1 MSTPV
6 GPVLVEGPE
15 TDAVIA
21 AIRELN
27 TDVTVMDR
35 GAYLRV
41 EVPDRCVVT
50 RAAIER
56 GLGRAFVLP
65 GDLERI
71 MTSFKG
77 ALSVAPD
84 LAAWEALG

>member
-6 GPVLVEGPE
+6 GPVLVEGVE

-27 TDVTVMDR
+27 ADVTVVDR
-35 GAYLRV
+35 GAYVRV

-56 GLGRAFVLP
+56 GLGRSFVLP

-71 MTSFKG
+71 MPSFKG
-77 ALSVAPD
+77 ALSVAD
-84 LAAWEALG
+84 DQAAWEARR

>member
-27 TDVTVMDR
+27 PEVTVMDR

-41 EVPDRCVVT
+41 EVPNRCVVT

-71 MTSFKG
+71 MPSFKG

-84 LAAWEALG
+84 RAAWEARR

>member
-1 MSTPV
+1 MSTVV
-6 GPVLVEGPE
+6 GPVLVEGVE

-27 TDVTVMDR
+27 ADVTVVDR

-41 EVPDRCVVT
+41 EVPNRCVVT

-56 GLGRAFVLP
+56 GLGRPFVLP

-71 MTSFKG
+71 MPSFKG
-77 ALSVAPD
+77 ALSVALD
-84 LAAWEALG
+84 EAAWEARR